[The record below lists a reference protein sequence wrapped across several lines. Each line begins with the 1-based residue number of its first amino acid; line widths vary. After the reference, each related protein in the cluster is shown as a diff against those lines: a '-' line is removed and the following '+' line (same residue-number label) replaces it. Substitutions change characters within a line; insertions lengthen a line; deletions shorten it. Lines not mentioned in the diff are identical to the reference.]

1 MIDATPKEETTASAS
16 IKEFTNGKVLA
27 MAMLKLDNEAREAFV
42 KKIVMARREMGFLIA
57 WTWWQSFGPAHLN
70 LCI

>member
-1 MIDATPKEETTASAS
+1 VIDATPKEETTASAS

-57 WTWWQSFGPAHLN
+57 
-70 LCI
+70 